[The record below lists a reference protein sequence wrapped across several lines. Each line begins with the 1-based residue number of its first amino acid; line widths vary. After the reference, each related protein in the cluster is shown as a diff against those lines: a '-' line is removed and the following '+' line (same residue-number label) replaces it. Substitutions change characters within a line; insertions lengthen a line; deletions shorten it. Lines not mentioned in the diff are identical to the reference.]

1 MFFRVVKISDT
12 LFIVRVASLLP
23 VFSITFQ
30 SLWIQRD
37 ISDEVKFGKSLSW
50 NEVNITIWVVNVANG
65 MQYPM
70 FLSSYFRLW
79 RKGCLPS
86 ILNDSAGEEQRFIIL
101 EGNVSNYVIS
111 QERYLS

>member
-1 MFFRVVKISDT
+1 
-12 LFIVRVASLLP
+12 
-23 VFSITFQ
+23 
-30 SLWIQRD
+30 
-37 ISDEVKFGKSLSW
+37 
-50 NEVNITIWVVNVANG
+50 

-79 RKGCLPS
+79 REGCLPS
-86 ILNDSAGEEQRFIIL
+86 ILNDSEGEEQRFIIL

>member
-1 MFFRVVKISDT
+1 
-12 LFIVRVASLLP
+12 
-23 VFSITFQ
+23 
-30 SLWIQRD
+30 
-37 ISDEVKFGKSLSW
+37 
-50 NEVNITIWVVNVANG
+50 